1 MNFPTIK
8 EAVLGAHICGLKTI
22 QQAISNWDRSL
33 SHGVYTEIN
42 NRIAKMNAEFSIA
55 LEVVEG
61 DVACIKEMS
70 LVTANKVFK
79 LGIDFEEED
88 RKMEEYFQRND

>member
-42 NRIAKMNAEFSIA
+42 N
-55 LEVVEG
+55 V
-61 DVACIKEMS
+61 
-70 LVTANKVFK
+70 
-79 LGIDFEEED
+79 
-88 RKMEEYFQRND
+88 